1 MPLCDDISQ
10 KTISMNTAIPMDM
23 YRILCNDCK
32 YIKIEC
38 ETDRFSLLQ
47 RNSVQKKDK
56 EEEGELQSENGS
68 EGRLGPSITIT
79 STSSQ
84 PSSGSTAILP
94 ASDPVSKQKD
104 PTVPT
109 IKLDDEMFPLPAN
122 LARFGPSNSFYQT
135 EISNFEMN
143 SESSLQENPSNVE
156 ESVIEPTVDYS
167 DNRSPE
173 TTGFRNSEDHTN
185 KGSSNPNAFT
195 APSIPFSLVFEH
207 EGSKPIIVNSSLEKT
222 GVFDL
227 YRDMGGKPEIVRVV
241 CKSQSEEQQFLIPIM
256 SREETETLSVHYRI
270 RGREWEAYGL
280 IPDEND
286 VYPCIPFRICR
297 RGEFNF

>member
-1 MPLCDDISQ
+1 
-10 KTISMNTAIPMDM
+10 MNTAIPMDM
-23 YRILCNDCK
+23 YRILCNDCRG
-32 YIKIEC
+32 IKIEC
-38 ETDRFSLLQ
+38 ETDRLSLLP
-47 RNSVQKKDK
+47 RNSVLRKDS
-56 EEEGELQSENGS
+56 EEEMEPHTGSSS
-68 EGRLGPSITIT
+68 EGRLGGSITIT

-84 PSSGSTAILP
+84 PSSGSTTILP

-135 EISNFEMN
+135 EISNFEIN

-222 GVFDL
+222 GMFDL